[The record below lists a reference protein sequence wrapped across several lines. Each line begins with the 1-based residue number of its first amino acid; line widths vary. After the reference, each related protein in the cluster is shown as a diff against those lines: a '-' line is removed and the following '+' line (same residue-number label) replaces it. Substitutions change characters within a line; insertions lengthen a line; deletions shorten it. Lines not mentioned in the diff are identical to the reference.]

1 MRESED
7 EDRPP
12 KNRWRSDEEDEDPLV
27 ALGHM
32 VKLASI
38 GIWRKVSLRDKK
50 SRPVM
55 QGRSNS
61 DSVLEIARPVTFAD
75 TGDQVVVE
83 LVDEDTGDDKTV
95 LSPSG
100 TTPTE
105 KTEVDNV
112 EAVAAAVQTSQV
124 TATVSIPAKE
134 P

>member
-1 MRESED
+1 
-7 EDRPP
+7 
-12 KNRWRSDEEDEDPLV
+12 
-27 ALGHM
+27 
-32 VKLASI
+32 
-38 GIWRKVSLRDKK
+38 
-50 SRPVM
+50 
-55 QGRSNS
+55 
-61 DSVLEIARPVTFAD
+61 LEIARPVTFAD